1 MQLRYAGLTNRTAR
15 RRTGRPESSEI
26 RRHWPARPG
35 FRRLLRISRLIAC
48 AGALAIA
55 TPGLATQGLA
65 RSAPTASAQAFVEH
79 IYDAYT
85 GRHGSAGVPLDG
97 SAEVRKLFD
106 PPLATLIL
114 ADRAKSARLD
124 EPAALDGDPFVDA
137 QDWALK
143 NLRIRVAASGPA
155 AATADVGFDNL
166 DQKVHLRIDL
176 VLLDGGW
183 RITEIHYLDTNT
195 TLSGIL
201 QYY

>member
-1 MQLRYAGLTNRTAR
+1 MPDSPRFG
-15 RRTGRPESSEI
+15 
-26 RRHWPARPG
+26 
-35 FRRLLRISRLIAC
+35 RLLRISRFIAC
-48 AGALAIA
+48 AGALVIA
-55 TPGLATQGLA
+55 APCLA
-65 RSAPTASAQAFVEH
+65 SPAPTASAQAFVEH

-85 GRHGSAGVPLDG
+85 GRHGSAGMPLES
-97 SAEVRKLFD
+97 SADVRKLFD

-143 NLRIRVAASGPA
+143 DMRIRVTASGPA

-166 DQKVHLRIDL
+166 DQKVRMRIDL

-183 RITEIHYLDTNT
+183 RITEIHYLNTNT